1 MATLA
6 LNIDRIEDA
15 LAEHGYV
22 TEYTGED
29 DYTSYRI
36 TGGSRELEILD
47 GVSGAYF
54 KPENVTEAILYASIP
69 VDATE
74 TIAEVRTEQEFL
86 MAVANI
92 FGSRVPE

>member
-15 LAEHGYV
+15 LAERGYV
-22 TEYTGED
+22 TEYTADD

-47 GVSGAYF
+47 AVSGAYF
-54 KPENVTEAILYASIP
+54 KPDHLSEAILYASIP
-69 VDATE
+69 VDATDAIGAIESEDDFLEVVGRIFE
-74 TIAEVRTEQEFL
+74 TPT
-86 MAVANI
+86 
-92 FGSRVPE
+92 P